1 VIGMTQY
8 EKLSANFENNAGI
21 LGSVFSRFSAAS
33 LVEKKKAP
41 AVAAIKV
48 VPAVKISSPIVR
60 EADKEFPIRPDDR
73 FAVIVGAFRVQQN
86 AEKLIAELQEKGI
99 RASIFDQSKTGLF
112 RVTIGTSS
120 DRADAKQLLAS
131 VKSNDFS
138 GAWILAK

>member
-1 VIGMTQY
+1 M
-8 EKLSANFENNAGI
+8 
-21 LGSVFSRFSAAS
+21 
-33 LVEKKKAP
+33 
-41 AVAAIKV
+41 
-48 VPAVKISSPIVR
+48 PAVKISSPIVR